1 MKTYIWDF
9 TTQMCGGNKMKY
21 LRKVLIIGIIF
32 IFLPIPSKVTFAEN
46 ENILEEQKSNFGI
59 REFLKEAENYA
70 PDFIKELDIS
80 EIFNMATSGKIDNL
94 NFFKKILS
102 LLGKE
107 VTSTLKILVNILV
120 IILIHSILKSLT
132 DSLENS
138 GISKV
143 VYYVQYILIV
153 TIIMANFSEILKS
166 VNGTIEDLVGFSKNL
181 IPLLITLMIFTGSV
195 TTSTVI
201 EPILLFLIEFISNL
215 IRTLIIPIVSIIT
228 VMIIISKISDKIQI
242 NKLGSFM
249 KSSVVWIL
257 GVILTVFVGVVSL
270 EGGLTS
276 SVDGITAKTAKAAV
290 SNLIPVVGK
299 VLGDGVDAV
308 LGSGVV
314 LKNAVGIVG
323 VIIII
328 GICLMPIIK
337 LATFSVIYT
346 ILSGIVEPLADTK
359 IVKLLD
365 EMSGIFKLLLAIVC
379 SVSVLLIIGI
389 TLVIKISNSGMMYR

>member
-1 MKTYIWDF
+1 
-9 TTQMCGGNKMKY
+9 MKY
-21 LRKVLIIGIIF
+21 LKKIIIIVIIF
-32 IFLPIPSKVTFAEN
+32 IFLLPMAVFAEN
-46 ENILEEQKSNFGI
+46 EPNSENILEEQKSNFGI
-59 REFLKEAENYA
+59 KEFLNEAKSYA
-70 PDFIKELDIS
+70 PDFIQELDIS
-80 EIFNMATSGKIDNL
+80 NMFDMATSGNIDNAEIL
-94 NFFKKILS
+94 KKILS

-107 VTSTLKILVNILV
+107 VTNTLKVLVNILV

-132 DSLENS
+132 DNLENS
-138 GISKV
+138 GISKI
-143 VYYVQYILIV
+143 VYYAQYILIV
-153 TIIMANFSEILKS
+153 TIIMANFSEILSS
-166 VNGTIEDLVGFSKNL
+166 VNNTTEDLVGFAKIL
-181 IPLLITLMIFTGSV
+181 IPLLVTLMIYTGSV
-195 TTSTVI
+195 TTSSII
-201 EPILLFLIEFISNL
+201 EPILLFLIELISNL
-215 IRTLIIPIVSIIT
+215 IRTLIIPVVSIIT
-228 VMIIISKISDKIQI
+228 VMIIISKISDRVQI

-249 KSSVVWIL
+249 KSSVIWVL
-257 GVILTVFVGVVSL
+257 GVILTVFIGVLSL

-276 SVDGITAKTAKAAV
+276 SVDGVTAKTAKAAV
-290 SNLIPVVGK
+290 STLIPVVGK

-308 LGSGVV
+308 LGSGVI

-337 LATFSVIYT
+337 LATFSIMYT

-365 EMSGIFKLLLAIVC
+365 EMSGVFKLLLAIVC